1 MVTKMSIKGNTEP
14 NPRSVLQES
23 PPISMEGYTILGM
36 DAIGLQSSMILVKKL
51 KSSPLK
57 AAISVKITWASPWD
71 MTKKRDCHVKSHRG
85 WNFWWLCFSPNI
97 HKSALLF
104 FIH

>member
-36 DAIGLQSSMILVKKL
+36 DDIGLQNSMILVKKL

-57 AAISVKITWASPWD
+57 ATISVKITWASPWD
-71 MTKKRDCHVKSHRG
+71 MTKSYRG

-97 HKSALLF
+97 HKSGLLF